1 LSTQIKESPSIG
13 ETISQLHQALSDYI
27 EATYHISNPQLIR
40 QRKRLLDEVGVIHQQ
55 PYLESTPRYKA
66 ADRFA
71 EISGLDPAAL
81 EIYEEVSSSARGL
94 PLLIHDPPYQ
104 HQAASVKG
112 SLVDERSLIVMT
124 GTGSGKTECFLLP
137 ILGKLA
143 REASNSPQ
151 SFKKY
156 SAVRA
161 LVLYPMNALVNDQL
175 GRLRLLFGDPRV
187 VGRFMRWS
195 GRPARFAR
203 YTSRTLYP
211 GVRKAERDQ
220 RRLKPIGDYY
230 VKHLSAAKGDG
241 DGDQQA
247 ARQLVKELQKRGKFP
262 AKPDLI
268 KWYGKSGAHWQDNA
282 GNFRRCITLP
292 SDPELLTRHE
302 VQESPPDILVTNY
315 SMLEYMLMRPLERP
329 IFDDTREW
337 LEDNPGE
344 RLLLVVDE
352 AHLYRGAAGAEV
364 ALLIRRLRARLGI
377 PPERLQ
383 VICTSASFK
392 DEEEARKFGAQLTGK
407 EIDDFD
413 AVKGQL
419 HLRAAAGQATAK
431 DAKVLAG
438 INLTKFY
445 EAATADARQV
455 VVDQFLSHRGV
466 QARDDLSA
474 ALYEALVTFPPM
486 CHLIN
491 ITMRQALPIQSLGE
505 EIFSGVESSVA
516 NQALTTLIALGSLA
530 RRDPTEP
537 GLLPCRI
544 HAFYRGLP
552 GLWVCLDPECFGLK
566 DDERGGPAG
575 KLFGQPRE
583 SCDSCGARVLE
594 LYTCRNCGAAYARAY
609 TDDLENPQY
618 LWAEHGQEFIT
629 STGELVG
636 ELQPLDIL
644 LEQPTGSDSIPA
656 DYDLLTGRLNPPS
669 LGDGSRI
676 RTVFI
681 KKDRSTEFKDE
692 DDEQQ
697 EDVAPDAKLGEF
709 KPCGVCSDKASYNRS
724 SVQDHQTK
732 GDQPFQALTAKQI
745 QVQPPSSN
753 RPPTSFAPLRGRKVL
768 IFADS
773 RQTAARLAPN
783 IQTYSGQDALR
794 PLIVAG
800 FQRLQAMLTLRQLLC
815 LEDLYLAVLI
825 ASKELNVRLRPELKS
840 TENFNLEAT
849 VNKRVGGGILAREL
863 DMLSLLI
870 EARTATPPEALMR
883 GIINAISDRFYGLE
897 SLALASVVETAS
909 LTPQITALPTI
920 PEVAISDDEKL
931 ALARAWVR
939 SWQKT
944 GFWLSQMPQDWFL
957 TKVKAKK
964 LGKFSLLERLTAN
977 KKSREVFTKQWLPLL
992 TEMFTEPVP
1001 GNKHRLKGVRLSLL
1015 TFGEWAYCTMCRT
1028 TQRPFPGRDVCVNC
1042 TKSGVVGIDPD
1053 TNPVFRARK
1062 GYYRSSTEQ
1071 ALSSPP
1077 NPPVSIIAAEHTAQL
1092 NTAQEADVFSK
1103 AEENELLFQD
1113 VDLGIDEENRER
1125 AAIDV
1130 LSCTT
1135 TMEVGIDI
1143 GTLSGVALR
1152 NMPPARANYQQR
1164 AGRAGRRGNSV
1175 ATVIAFGS
1183 ADSHD
1188 EHYFTHADQM
1198 ISGEVDD
1205 PFLTLNNYDIT
1216 RRHVTA
1222 FLLQRYH
1229 QNRLG
1234 GIKPEEQT
1242 TNLFEVLGKVEDFKD
1257 TRSRLNIVDFEQWL
1271 KDEEANL
1278 KSDIRG
1284 WLPHELSDTYKQ
1296 KLMDTLVASTSEQKG
1311 TVELI
1316 SDAIEDAPTQPAS
1329 SGSPEAVETQAEEG
1343 EETPK
1348 TDPQGDTMLD
1358 RLLYKGVLPRY
1369 AFPTD
1374 VATFHIFDKHT
1385 STRFR
1390 PQFRYTP
1397 SQGLAVALSQ
1407 YAPGKE
1413 VWVAGKRY
1421 MSSALYSP
1429 INAEKVRAWEKRRL
1443 YYECVRCH
1451 YAVTVERDKPRPSEL
1466 SDCPGCGET
1475 GTFDNSQRWVR
1486 PPGFAH
1492 PAFLDENTSPDDQ
1505 PPKSYATRAKLTAPT
1520 PVREES
1526 WTTVNERLRFHYT
1539 REHLLITNRGP
1550 RNKGYNLCTLCGLIS
1565 PTFGAK
1571 SIDATA
1577 GGHKKPYPDEQDDSC
1592 PGDRTAKGI
1601 VLGMDF
1607 ISDVLLI
1614 SLRVDP
1620 PLLLPP
1626 GLLATDVALRTLSE
1640 ALSAAACKSLELE
1653 ATEIQAEYRPALTQR
1668 GREGL
1673 EAEIYLYDKLPG
1685 GAGFVRQASALG
1697 TALLES
1703 ALQLLEGCPAN
1714 CDSSCYRCLRSYK
1727 NKFEHHLLDR
1737 HVAASLARYLLS
1749 GIVPV
1754 LDEQRAEDL
1763 CDLLFLDLKRQ
1774 DPPGLSF
1781 ERRATMSIPG
1791 MGKMQVPIL
1800 ANQGDGTSC
1809 VIDITG
1815 PLTPQ
1820 YSGKDG
1826 VRKLME
1832 FGATPVLPID
1842 ELLVRKN
1849 LPWATSTLLEKL
1861 GVK

>member
-1 LSTQIKESPSIG
+1 MCP
-13 ETISQLHQALSDYI
+13 DF
-27 EATYHISNPQLIR
+27 R
-40 QRKRLLDEVGVIHQQ
+40 
-55 PYLESTPRYKA
+55 
-66 ADRFA
+66 
-71 EISGLDPAAL
+71 
-81 EIYEEVSSSARGL
+81 SSAQGL

-112 SLVDERSLIVMT
+112 SLVGERSLIVMT

-143 REASNSPQ
+143 CEASNNPQ

-187 VGRFMRWS
+187 VGRFMQWA

-220 RRLKPIGDYY
+220 QRLKPIGDYY
-230 VKHLSAAKGDG
+230 VKHLAAAQGDG
-241 DGDQQA
+241 DGDQLA

-268 KWYGKSGAHWQDNA
+268 KWYGKPRAHWQDKS
-282 GNFRRCITLP
+282 GDFKRCVTLP

-302 VQESPPDILVTNY
+302 VQEAPPDIVVTNY

-329 IFDDTREW
+329 IFDNTRQW
-337 LEDNPGE
+337 LEDNPAE

-407 EIDDFD
+407 EIEDFD

-419 HLRAAAGQATAK
+419 HLRDAAGQGTTK
-431 DAKVLAG
+431 DAEVLAG

-445 EAATADARQV
+445 EAETVDARQRV
-455 VVDQFLSHRGV
+455 VNSFLSHRGV
-466 QARDDLSA
+466 HATHDLNA
-474 ALYEALVTFPPM
+474 ALYEALVNFPPM
-486 CHLIN
+486 CQLIN
-491 ITMRQALPIQSLGE
+491 VTMRQALPVQSLGE
-505 EIFSGVESSVA
+505 EIFNGVEASLA

-530 RRDPTEP
+530 RRDATEP

-552 GLWVCLDPECFGLK
+552 GLWICLDPECSGLK
-566 DDERGGPAG
+566 EDESGSPAG

-583 SCDSCGARVLE
+583 NCDACGARVLE

-609 TDDLENPQY
+609 TDDIENPQY

-629 STGELVG
+629 STGEVVA

-644 LEQPTGSDSIPA
+644 LEQPTGLNTIPA

-681 KKDRSTEFKDE
+681 KKDRTTAFLDE
-692 DDEQQ
+692 DEEQQ
-697 EDVAPDAKLGEF
+697 EEPPLDAKLGEF
-709 KPCGVCSDKASYNRS
+709 KPCGVCSEKATYNRS

-732 GDQPFQALTAKQI
+732 GDQPFQALITKQI
-745 QVQPPSSN
+745 QVQPPSSDHA
-753 RPPTSFAPLRGRKVL
+753 PSSFAPLRGRKVL

-800 FQRLQAMLTLRQLLC
+800 FRRLQAMPTLRQLLC
-815 LEDLYLAVLI
+815 LEDLYLSVLV

-840 TENFNLEAT
+840 TENFNLEAII
-849 VNKRVGGGILAREL
+849 NKRVSSGILSREL

-883 GIINAISDRFYGLE
+883 SIINAISDRFYGLE

-909 LTPQITALPTI
+909 LTSQITALPAI
-920 PEVAISDDEKL
+920 PEVAVSDDEKL
-931 ALARAWVR
+931 ALARAWIR
-939 SWQKT
+939 SWQKM

-964 LGKFSLLERLTAN
+964 IGKFSFLESLTTN
-977 KKSREVFTKQWLPLL
+977 KKSREVFSKQWLPQM
-992 TEMFTEPVP
+992 TEMFAEPVP
-1001 GNKHRLKGVRLSLL
+1001 GNKHRLKGVRLSLQ
-1015 TFGEWAYCTMCRT
+1015 TFDEWSYCTMCRT
-1028 TQRPFPGRDVCVNC
+1028 TQRPFPGRNVCVNC
-1042 TKSGVVGIDPD
+1042 TKSGVVRIDPD
-1053 TNPVFRARK
+1053 TDPVFRARK

-1077 NPPVSIIAAEHTAQL
+1077 NLPVSIIAAEHTAQL
-1092 NTAQEADVFSK
+1092 NTAQETDVFSK

-1113 VDLGIDEENRER
+1113 VDLGVDEENRER

-1188 EHYFTHADQM
+1188 EHYFTNADQM

-1229 QNRLG
+1229 QNRLA
-1234 GIKPEEQT
+1234 GIKPEKQT

-1257 TRSRLNIVDFEQWL
+1257 SRSTLNMVNFEQWL
-1271 KDEEANL
+1271 RDEEATL
-1278 KSDIRG
+1278 KSDIQG
-1284 WLPHELSDTYKQ
+1284 WLPQELSDIDKQ
-1296 KLMDTLVASTSEQKG
+1296 NLMDTLVTSTLEQKG
-1311 TVELI
+1311 TIELI
-1316 SDAIEDAPTQPAS
+1316 RDAIEDDAPQPAS
-1329 SGSPEAVETQAEEG
+1329 AKTQEVVETQAEEG

-1348 TDPQGDTMLD
+1348 ADPQGDTLLD

-1374 VATFHIFDKHT
+1374 VATFHIFDKHN

-1429 INAEKVRAWEKRRL
+1429 IHAEKSRAWEKRRH

-1451 YAVTVERDKPRPSEL
+1451 YAITVERDKPRPSEL
-1466 SDCPGCGET
+1466 SNCPGCGEA

-1526 WTTVNERLRFHYT
+1526 WTTVNERLRFHNT
-1539 REHLLITNRGP
+1539 REHLLVTNRGP

-1571 SIDATA
+1571 SIDAA
-1577 GGHKKPYPDEQDDSC
+1577 VGHKKPYPDEQDDTC

-1607 ISDVLLI
+1607 ISDVLLVSI
-1614 SLRVDP
+1614 RVEP

-1685 GAGFVRQASALG
+1685 GAGFVRKASALD
-1697 TALLES
+1697 TVLFKEALRI
-1703 ALQLLEGCPAN
+1703 LEGCRAN

-1737 HVAASLARYLLS
+1737 HVAASLTRYLLD
-1749 GIVPV
+1749 GIVPE
-1754 LDEQRAEDL
+1754 LDEQRVEDL
-1763 CDLLFLDLKRQ
+1763 SDLLFLDLERQ
-1774 DPPGLSF
+1774 DPPGLTF
-1781 ERRATMSIPG
+1781 ERHGTFSVPG
-1791 MGKMQVPIL
+1791 LGEMQAPIL
-1800 ANQGDGTSC
+1800 AKHDDGTSF

-1832 FGATPVLPID
+1832 FGAIPVLPVD

-1849 LPWATSTLLEKL
+1849 LPWATSTLLKKL